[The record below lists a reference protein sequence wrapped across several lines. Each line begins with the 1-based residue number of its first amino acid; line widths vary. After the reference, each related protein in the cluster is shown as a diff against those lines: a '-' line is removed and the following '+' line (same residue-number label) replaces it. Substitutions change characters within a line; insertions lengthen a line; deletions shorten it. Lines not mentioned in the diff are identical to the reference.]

1 MWNNK
6 MQIIVDVVNKVL
18 AVLIVLISGIM
29 LACVVWQVLSR
40 YVLGTPSVV
49 TEEIARFLLMWL
61 GLLGAG
67 YVTGKRRHLAIDL
80 LKTKMEGRNKLML
93 EIVIHL
99 FIILFAAVVM
109 VYGGYELMQQ
119 TLEKN
124 QVSPSLGL
132 RMGWVYMA
140 IPVSGVF
147 ILFYSLIAFGET
159 LCGKTTGDADSSETT
174 S

>member
-1 MWNNK
+1 MQTIVECVNK
-6 MQIIVDVVNKVL
+6 ILAMLIIV
-18 AVLIVLISGIM
+18 ISTIM
-29 LACVVWQVLSR
+29 LLCVVWQVLSR

-49 TEEIARFLLMWL
+49 TEETARFLLMWL

-67 YVTGKRRHLAIDL
+67 YVTGKKRHLAIDL
-80 LKTKMEGRNKLML
+80 LKTKMEGHSKLML

-99 FIILFAAVVM
+99 FVILFAAVVM

-147 ILFYSLIAFGET
+147 ILFYSLIALWET
-159 LCGKTTGDADSSETT
+159 LTGHSSETINSETT